1 VVVQS
6 PAEERSSRWRVAVDD
21 INPIILHP
29 TNLTHSPV
37 PTSPASRWWGFCYG
51 KLWGPPGLVA
61 HRTKRRARGSR
72 AMGNAL
78 DVWLPVF
85 NISPTCQTAIWKT
98 VVPQASRKVGI
109 SRCSAHAAALHKDER
124 LNLWMGCR
132 PLIRTRPYH
141 LGDLNLSSS

>member
-1 VVVQS
+1 MIQYLWS
-6 PAEERSSRWRVAVDD
+6 CNRPPRSAALDTEWQ
-21 INPIILHP
+21 
-29 TNLTHSPV
+29 LTISTQLYSSKLISHT

-61 HRTKRRARGSR
+61 HRTKRRARGSW

-78 DVWLPVF
+78 GVWLPVF

-98 VVPQASRKVGI
+98 VVPQPSRKVGI

-124 LNLWMGCR
+124 LNCGWGADHSSPR
-132 PLIRTRPYH
+132 D
-141 LGDLNLSSS
+141 LGGLNLSPS